1 MGENLLKEFGN
12 DHKAA
17 VAKAFEQLTS
27 RAAEDAELAVILSS
41 FQQQLAY
48 FKKHPDETNQFLSTG
63 DAPRDM
69 NLPADQI
76 AAMGMVINLLLNY
89 DECVVRQ

>member
-1 MGENLLKEFGN
+1 M
-12 DHKAA
+12 
-17 VAKAFEQLTS
+17 
-27 RAAEDAELAVILSS
+27 AEDAELDVISIS

-48 FKKHPDETNQFLSTG
+48 FKKHPDEANKFLSTG

-69 NLPADQI
+69 NLPADQV